1 MKLADIYRL
10 AVEKGI
16 ESDVRGREEIERLL
30 SQARKDYEKLEEKD
44 REFFDQDS
52 LWNPFADT
60 RVLHGTGEEEVKT
73 VMCGVD
79 IETPEILLADRL
91 RERGEKIDLV
101 IAHHPEGRAQAAL
114 HRVMDLQA
122 DLLYRAGVPINVA
135 EGILAARIAEVE
147 RLLAPINHQRAV
159 DAARLLDIPF
169 MCVHTAGD
177 NLVNRFLQEYFD
189 STQPRTVG
197 DVVEALQSIPEYR
210 EASKLGAGPRV
221 FAGDKKK
228 RAGRVLVDMTGGTSG
243 AEEAYAK
250 MAAAGIGT
258 VVCMHMQEKHRKNAK
273 DNHVN
278 VVVAGHMASDSL
290 GLNLFLDEIE
300 KAGVRIIPASGLIR
314 VRRSEN

>member
-1 MKLADIYRL
+1 MKLVEIYRL

-16 ESDVRGREEIERLL
+16 ENDIRGREEIERLL
-30 SQARKDYEKLEEKD
+30 AQARKDFEKLEEKD
-44 REFFDQDS
+44 REFFDEDS

-60 RVLHGTGEEEVKT
+60 RILYGTGEEEVGR

-91 RERGEKIDLV
+91 RARGERIDLV

-114 HRVMDLQA
+114 HRVMELQA
-122 DLLYRAGVPINVA
+122 DLLYRAGIPINVA
-135 EGILAARIAEVE
+135 EGILASRIAEVE
-147 RLLAPINHQRAV
+147 RLIAPVNHQRAV
-159 DAARLLDIPF
+159 DAARLLNIPF
-169 MCVHTAGD
+169 MCVHTAAD
-177 NLVNRFLQEYFD
+177 NLVNRFLQDYLD
-189 STQPRTVG
+189 GAQPRTVG
-197 DVVEALQSIPEYR
+197 DVVEVLEGIPEYR
-210 EASKLGAGPRV
+210 EARKLGAGPRI

-228 RAGRVLVDMTGGTSG
+228 RAGRILVDMTGGTSG
-243 AEEAYAK
+243 SEEAYAK
-250 MAAAGIGT
+250 MAQAGIGT

-300 KAGVRIIPASGLIR
+300 KAGVGIIPVSGLIR
-314 VRRSEN
+314 VRRD